1 MQSMTTTLPADS
13 DAEEFSTEHDSP
25 LPEELSG
32 QPTSGIEIDE
42 VGDLPPFPHPLRH
55 PISAIGWIVRHA
67 FGLASLVV
75 LLAVLSVVPIVNFY
89 VLGYLLEAEG
99 RVARTGKLRKAFP
112 LLSVAPRLGSIALG
126 LWLWMIPLRLLSS
139 IAGDAVLISP
149 NSTVSRGWQTATG
162 FASVF
167 IGLHL
172 ILALSRGGSLGCFF
186 RPLKNA
192 FWLINQIR
200 TGGYWEHAEQH
211 LQQFVAS
218 FHIKHHFLLGVKGFL
233 GALWYLVLPTA
244 CFAAANSSKG
254 GGIVLTLMGG
264 FWLVFVFGLLPL
276 RQASLAARGTIA
288 DMRDKHLAKR
298 IRAHAPIASFF
309 AVLFTFALALPLY
322 LLKIRLLPQDAMW
335 VASLVFIVSIYP
347 ARIITGWAWSRG
359 NRPDKPMS
367 GRPLRWTM
375 WALSFSALV
384 AYTVVLFFMQDISE
398 HGKLALFE
406 HHAFLLPVPF

>member
-1 MQSMTTTLPADS
+1 MSMTSTLPPDS
-13 DAEEFSTEHDSP
+13 DAGG
-25 LPEELSG
+25 LLSDREARPVEN
-32 QPTSGIEIDE
+32 QDIETTPSRD
-42 VGDLPPFPHPLRH
+42 VDDLYDLPPFPHPLRH
-55 PISAIGWIVRHA
+55 PLQAIGWIVRHA

-112 LLSVAPRLGSIALG
+112 LLSVAPRIGSIALG

-139 IAGDAVLISP
+139 FAGDALLISP

-162 FASVF
+162 FASVL

-172 ILALSRGGSLGCFF
+172 ILALARGGSLGCFF
-186 RPLKNA
+186 RPIKNALWLKNQ
-192 FWLINQIR
+192 LRSGN
-200 TGGYWEHAEQH
+200 YWQQAEDH
-211 LQQFVAS
+211 RKRFVAS
-218 FHIKHHFLLGVKGFL
+218 FHVQHHFVLGVKGFL
-233 GALWYLVLPTA
+233 GALWYLILPTA

-254 GGIVLTLMGG
+254 GGIVLTIIGG
-264 FWLVFVFGLLPL
+264 FWLVFVFRLLPF

-288 DMRDKHLAKR
+288 DMRDKQLAKR
-298 IRAHAPIASFF
+298 IRSHAPIASFL
-309 AVLFTFALALPLY
+309 AILFTFALALPLY

-359 NRPDKPMS
+359 MRPGKHKS

-375 WALSFSALV
+375 GLLSFAALV
-384 AYTVVLFFMQDISE
+384 AYTFLLFFMQDISE